1 MNKTLIGIKDS
12 IMYKIAQFAFFLL
25 TIILLGGGI
34 YSWSTLKEMETKLP
48 ITSLEQHNN
57 IKTMIDGLVRLSNSL
72 VLLKDKIDDESIRET
87 TLINL
92 DICFNLH
99 KNFEKT
105 IPELNHE
112 KYVVV
117 LNEINYVMNSM
128 DGYLNNEESLSEVEV
143 KTLYTRLDEI
153 IIELN
158 SVYLD
163 TNQQVVNVLMIQ
175 SKQIEFLNLL

>member
-72 VLLKDKIDDESIRET
+72 VLLK
-87 TLINL
+87 
-92 DICFNLH
+92 
-99 KNFEKT
+99 
-105 IPELNHE
+105 PELSN
-112 KYVVV
+112 
-117 LNEINYVMNSM
+117 
-128 DGYLNNEESLSEVEV
+128 
-143 KTLYTRLDEI
+143 
-153 IIELN
+153 
-158 SVYLD
+158 
-163 TNQQVVNVLMIQ
+163 
-175 SKQIEFLNLL
+175 

>member
-72 VLLKDKIDDESIRET
+72 VSHIVK
-87 TLINL
+87 LIATFLPN
-92 DICFNLH
+92 
-99 KNFEKT
+99 
-105 IPELNHE
+105 ELQM
-112 KYVVV
+112 V
-117 LNEINYVMNSM
+117 SS
-128 DGYLNNEESLSEVEV
+128 SLS
-143 KTLYTRLDEI
+143 TFLA
-153 IIELN
+153 LN
-158 SVYLD
+158 
-163 TNQQVVNVLMIQ
+163 
-175 SKQIEFLNLL
+175 